1 MKRKLVVCLLAGTLM
16 ATPVFAL
23 LGIGDVVFDPS
34 NYAEAIAQ
42 LVQLEQQYEQL
53 VRTYQMVRS
62 QYDHMV
68 MMAKQVPVDMTQRYR
83 AVATPWKSSNATN
96 TYGSTAAWISGINT
110 GFGVADAYARA
121 TQRLTTYENLA
132 EIPSDQR
139 ERIKTNYATV
149 ELADGANVLGMET
162 IGRLRANAPGV
173 ATTIQRLEADS
184 LSSNPEM
191 NTEIAVLNKIN
202 AANIIALRNAQDS
215 NQLLVALTEGQIVAA
230 KRTRDAETQ
239 AINNHIRFMK
249 EGKSVMDAQKKG
261 ASDAML
267 AWKMP

>member
-83 AVATPWKSSNATN
+83 AVATPLE
-96 TYGSTAAWISGINT
+96 
-110 GFGVADAYARA
+110 V
-121 TQRLTTYENLA
+121 
-132 EIPSDQR
+132 
-139 ERIKTNYATV
+139 
-149 ELADGANVLGMET
+149 
-162 IGRLRANAPGV
+162 
-173 ATTIQRLEADS
+173 IQRDQYLWIDCGVDIGDQYGLRGRRRICS
-184 LSSNPEM
+184 GD
-191 NTEIAVLNKIN
+191 
-202 AANIIALRNAQDS
+202 AAPHHL
-215 NQLLVALTEGQIVAA
+215 
-230 KRTRDAETQ
+230 
-239 AINNHIRFMK
+239 
-249 EGKSVMDAQKKG
+249 
-261 ASDAML
+261 
-267 AWKMP
+267 